1 MNISTSEENYLKAI
15 YHLSADSDS
24 VSTNALAQKLKS
36 KPASITEM
44 TKRLNT
50 KGLLHYKPYYGF
62 SLSMEGKK
70 LAIEIIRR
78 HRLWEY
84 FLAEKLGFG
93 WDQVHDLAD
102 ELEHVGNKKLI
113 SKLDAY
119 LGFPSVDPHGDPIP
133 DSKGR
138 IKTVKHI
145 PLHKATLHQQAQISR
160 VRNQSSEMLDLLAHR
175 KISIGAGIEVKK
187 HFLFDGSLQIKI
199 DGRTEIISDQLAQNI
214 FVTYEEHKH

>member
-1 MNISTSEENYLKAI
+1 MNISTSEENYLKAV
-15 YHLSADSDS
+15 YHLGAESGS
-24 VSTNALAQKLKS
+24 VSTNALAQQLKS

-44 TKRLNT
+44 TKRLNS

-62 SLSMEGKK
+62 SLSIEGKK
-70 LAIEIIRR
+70 LAVEIIRR

-84 FLAEKLGFG
+84 FLAEKLGFS
-93 WDQVHDLAD
+93 WDQVHELAD

-119 LGFPSVDPHGDPIP
+119 LGFPSFDPHGDPIP

-138 IKTVKHI
+138 IKALKHI
-145 PLHKATLHQQAQISR
+145 PLNKAMLHQRVQVSG
-160 VRNQSSEMLDLLAHR
+160 VRNQSSEMLDLLAHK

-187 HFLFDGSLQIKI
+187 HFLFDGSFQVKV
-199 DGRTEIISDQLAQNI
+199 DGRIENMSDQLAQNI
-214 FVTYEEHKH
+214 FVTYEDHKQ